1 MEKLLITCKGDGPLR
16 SYVSKHHNFE
26 ESFPGEFESI
36 HSVDAYAAISRLIS
50 QFRPRTVLIMRHD
63 SRLVELF
70 VIEE

>member
-36 HSVDAYAAISRLIS
+36 HSVDAYAAITWLIS
-50 QFRPRTVLIMRHD
+50 QYRPRKVRIMRHD

>member
-1 MEKLLITCKGDGPLR
+1 MEKLLITCHGYGPLR

-36 HSVDAYAAISRLIS
+36 NGVNAYAVISWLIS
-50 QFRPRTVLIMRHD
+50 QYRPKMARIMRHD

-70 VIEE
+70 INEE